1 MTRPHTRPALLL
13 AALLLALVAGCS
25 ALRVGYNQ
33 ADLILAHYAND
44 YFDLDRA
51 QRLDFEARTD
61 RLLAWH
67 RRDQLPDYVAFLTE
81 ARVRTERGVTR
92 EDVLWLIEGVKARF
106 RTLGAQAAPDAAP
119 LLATLTDA
127 QIAHLQQEWDKSN
140 AKFAREWKL
149 AAPEAERRRLIL
161 RKTLDQVRDW
171 TGALTV
177 EQEKQ
182 IADLLRGVPLVTQLR
197 HEDRIRRQKE
207 FARLLAE
214 RRQPDF
220 AGKLRAWLT
229 DWESGRNPEY
239 ERMQEQ
245 VTEQRIRI
253 ILAVQASLTPEQ
265 KRKALHRLQDYID
278 DLRALAGQR
287 VAAQ

>member
-1 MTRPHTRPALLL
+1 LRLLG
-13 AALLLALVAGCS
+13 ALLLALAVTGCS
-25 ALRVGYNQ
+25 ALRIGYNQ
-33 ADLILAHYAND
+33 ADLILAHYVND

-51 QRLDFEARTD
+51 QRVEFEERTD
-61 RLLAWH
+61 RFLAWH
-67 RRDQLPDYVAFLTE
+67 RRVELPDYVAFLTQAK
-81 ARVRTERGVTR
+81 ARVERGVTR
-92 EDVLWLIEGVKARF
+92 EDVHWLIDGAKSRF
-106 RTLGAQAAPDAAP
+106 RTLAAQAAPDAAP

-127 QIAHLQQEWDKSN
+127 QVAHLQEQWDKDN

-149 AAPEAERRRLIL
+149 GAPEAERRRIVV

-177 EQEKQ
+177 DQEKQ
-182 IADLLRGVPLVTQLR
+182 ITELLRGVPLVTQLR

-207 FARLLAE
+207 FASLLAD

-220 AGKLRAWLT
+220 AAKLRAWLT
-229 DWESGRNPEY
+229 EWEAGRNPEY
-239 ERMQEQ
+239 ERMQVQ

-278 DLRALAGQR
+278 DLRSLSAQR
-287 VAAQ
+287 VAGQ